1 MSLEMT
7 TVVNWAY
14 INKNKHLIEYG
25 VEVFIQ
31 HTTLVQHISAADYR
45 EAH

>member
-7 TVVNWAY
+7 TVVNRAY
-14 INKNKHLIEYG
+14 IILIEYG